1 MTNKEYQQILQHA
14 NGIVYSPQSKRY
26 CQKFNITPDELLMQ
40 SYASL
45 ENPSGII
52 DIVAH
57 MRRVMRHMVNFRGF
71 GRLSVMDGVK
81 QARCLKCRQI
91 KPYAEFNLYANK
103 FTKEKDCCPIW
114 CRECTHAYL
123 KSYYQTPK
131 GRECRNNAFKA
142 YAERNRES
150 WNKYV
155 QDRYKADKEN
165 LTDKYIVKLLKQNNK
180 GVEITQEMIEAKRE
194 KLKQKRPKLT

>member
-1 MTNKEYQQILQHA
+1 MTNKEYEQILEHA
-14 NGIVYSPQSKRY
+14 KGICYSPMSKGY
-26 CQKFNITPDELLMQ
+26 CKKWGITPDELLMQ

-45 ENPSGII
+45 DNPIGII

-57 MRRVMRHMVNFRGF
+57 MRRVMRHMVNFRGY
-71 GRLSVMDGVK
+71 GRLSVTDGVK

-91 KPYAEFNLYANK
+91 KPYGEFNLYVNK

-114 CRECTHAYL
+114 CRECTHKYL
-123 KSYYQTPK
+123 KAYYQTPR

-142 YAERNRES
+142 YVERNRS
-150 WNKYV
+150 GWNRYV
-155 QDRYKADKEN
+155 QDRYKAEKEN
-165 LTDKYIVKLLKQNNK
+165 LTDKYITKLLKSTNK
-180 GVEITQEMIEAKRE
+180 GVEITAEMIKAKRE